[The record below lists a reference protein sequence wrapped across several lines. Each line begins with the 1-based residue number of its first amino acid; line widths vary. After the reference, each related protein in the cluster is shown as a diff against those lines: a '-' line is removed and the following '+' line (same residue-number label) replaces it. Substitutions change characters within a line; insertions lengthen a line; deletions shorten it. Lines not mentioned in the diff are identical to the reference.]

1 MTAEIHTL
9 NRGAFIRELL
19 EARRSPA
26 PRYDL
31 RTWAHGYAIYENDE
45 VVATIHGPN
54 IELASRLLRML
65 REGVS

>member
-31 RTWAHGYAIYENDE
+31 RTWAHGYAIYENGD
-45 VVATIHGPN
+45 VVATIHGPQFD
-54 IELASRLLRML
+54 LAARLLRLL
-65 REGVS
+65 REDAK